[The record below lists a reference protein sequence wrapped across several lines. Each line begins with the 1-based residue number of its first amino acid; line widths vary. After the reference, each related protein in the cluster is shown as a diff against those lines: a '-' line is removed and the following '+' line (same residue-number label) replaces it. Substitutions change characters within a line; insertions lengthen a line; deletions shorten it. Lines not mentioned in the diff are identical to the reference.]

1 MSMFRTAA
9 LAASLLLAAC
19 GTTPGPETAPQGPA
33 QAAAELRPSVL
44 LVSIDGFRADYLDLG
59 LTPNLQRLA
68 DGGVRAQW
76 MTPSYP
82 SLTFPNHYT
91 LVTGLRPDHHGVIH
105 NTMRDPVLGKFRIN
119 DREAVGSGAW
129 WGGEPIWVAA
139 EKAGL
144 PTAAMFWVGS
154 EAPVAGVRPTRW
166 SRFDAGVGV
175 DERIDRVLG
184 WLAEPEETR
193 PRLATLYFEHLDSA
207 GHRNGPRAP
216 ETLQALREMDAA
228 IGRLVEGLAARGLQ
242 DRVDLV
248 VVSDHGMAEVPP
260 GHVVVVEDMV
270 EPADVELVSAG
281 QSVGFQPVAG
291 RTAAAEAR
299 LLGRHDHYECWRRGE
314 LPQRWHFGTHPRV
327 PAIVCQ
333 MDEGWDA
340 RPREY
345 AARGGD
351 RPRGSHGYD
360 PALPSM
366 RAIFIADGPS
376 FVDGLELPPID
387 NVDVY
392 PLLAEL
398 LGIEPAAHDGD
409 PAALRP
415 ALDSAGAR

>member
-1 MSMFRTAA
+1 MFRTAA

-19 GTTPGPETAPQGPA
+19 GTTPTPDASLRAPA
-33 QAAAELRPSVL
+33 QPAAEARPSVL

-91 LVTGLRPDHHGVIH
+91 LVTGLRPDHHGVVH

-119 DREAVGSGAW
+119 DREAVGNGAW
-129 WGGEPIWVAA
+129 WGGEPIWVTA
-139 EKAGL
+139 ENAGL

-166 SRFDAGVGV
+166 SQFDADVGV

-184 WLAEPEETR
+184 WLAEPEDTR

-207 GHRNGPRAP
+207 GHRNGPHAP

-228 IGRLVEGLAARGLQ
+228 IGRLVEGLATRGLEE
-242 DRVDLV
+242 RVDV
-248 VVSDHGMAEVPP
+248 IVVSDHGMAEVPP
-260 GHVVVVEDMV
+260 GQVVAVEDMV

-340 RPREY
+340 LPREY
-345 AARGGD
+345 AARGST
-351 RPRGSHGYD
+351 RSRGSHGFD

-398 LGIEPAAHDGD
+398 LGIEPATHDGD

-415 ALDSAGAR
+415 ALDSADGH